1 MILRSPAENENGGI
15 SFHMVP
21 SSTRHSRARGN
32 PGLLRRISL
41 DTRFRGYDGTQA
53 GLLVLIPKRV
63 FSKEDTKSTKER
75 RFDRKERK
83 EFRFQICG
91 APALWLPLSVV
102 RRARSFGSQIS
113 EPFVSFVIFVVNEI
127 KVIVPGYPHRNLKS
141 QNLWSL
147 SVQSAEKT
155 AILHLLDVAV
165 IDKLRWLSAFGTGV
179 PGSDFEQDVLYPL

>member
-63 FSKEDTKSTKER
+63 FSKEVTKSTKLRSLEISMSETFVAFVCFVVIKDFRLRALR
-75 RFDRKERK
+75 RQPRRYSQG
-83 EFRFQICG
+83 EFRAI
-91 APALWLPLSVV
+91 
-102 RRARSFGSQIS
+102 R
-113 EPFVSFVIFVVNEI
+113 
-127 KVIVPGYPHRNLKS
+127 K
-141 QNLWSL
+141 QNR
-147 SVQSAEKT
+147 QYQRCYEFRSAE
-155 AILHLLDVAV
+155 D
-165 IDKLRWLSAFGTGV
+165 
-179 PGSDFEQDVLYPL
+179 

>member
-63 FSKEDTKSTKER
+63 FSKEFTKDTKT
-75 RFDRKERK
+75 
-83 EFRFQICG
+83 G
-91 APALWLPLSVV
+91 
-102 RRARSFGSQIS
+102 
-113 EPFVSFVIFVVNEI
+113 EPD
-127 KVIVPGYPHRNLKS
+127 
-141 QNLWSL
+141 W
-147 SVQSAEKT
+147 
-155 AILHLLDVAV
+155 
-165 IDKLRWLSAFGTGV
+165 
-179 PGSDFEQDVLYPL
+179 

>member
-63 FSKEDTKSTKER
+63 FSKEVTKSTKLRTLEISMSETFVAGACPEFNR
-75 RFDRKERK
+75 RVCF
-83 EFRFQICG
+83 
-91 APALWLPLSVV
+91 VV
-102 RRARSFGSQIS
+102 RYCLAGREEWRVKIVAQAVTTSRHSCTKGWTFSPAWAKEALELNRSQG
-113 EPFVSFVIFVVNEI
+113 
-127 KVIVPGYPHRNLKS
+127 G
-141 QNLWSL
+141 
-147 SVQSAEKT
+147 
-155 AILHLLDVAV
+155 
-165 IDKLRWLSAFGTGV
+165 
-179 PGSDFEQDVLYPL
+179 EQ